1 MATGSQSDVSEDF
14 NEQTVEKKKSK
25 HFSKP
30 KIFKSKPHPDEKH
43 STDISSSPPP
53 PFYTP
58 KSPPVDIP
66 KPPPIDDQ
74 AWVSI
79 PIIPSNVS
87 PIIVHPSTEK
97 VITRLKMVV
106 YINITCITCTSIH
119 TYACM

>member
-14 NEQTVEKKKSK
+14 IEQTVEKKKWK

-30 KIFKSKPHPDEKH
+30 KIYKKSKTHPDGKH
-43 STDISSSPPP
+43 RTDLSSSPPP

-58 KSPPVDIP
+58 KSPPVDTP

-97 VITRLKMVV
+97 VRI
-106 YINITCITCTSIH
+106 
-119 TYACM
+119 